1 MNSSDFTVG
10 GGGGGVTQ
18 LPCSSL
24 TMPPGTEAWMPSM
37 FGQASV
43 GGGVGV
49 TQLPC
54 SSLTMPPGTEA
65 WMPSMFGQTS
75 VGGTSG
81 CGHSDT
87 AGSGWPTSYAS
98 TYDRPCASAKYAPT
112 NAPPGIA
119 LTLTLIGLSPVC
131 RRSSAPGVPT
141 YLQTKTFPFSAPL
154 VVTTTDEPESP
165 TSTLADVALT
175 TASAAMTIRAA
186 KTPRRR
192 RRPFRMR
199 CICSSPSLAP
209 ASGAKLVWHSLHLS
223 GYGHSGGALPLE
235 RGVSYP
241 SWV

>member
-10 GGGGGVTQ
+10 
-18 LPCSSL
+18 
-24 TMPPGTEAWMPSM
+24 
-37 FGQASV
+37 

-65 WMPSMFGQTS
+65 WVPSMLGQASDRGGAWVRQLRCSSLTMPHGTEDWVPEMLARASFGGVVCVTQLPCSSLTMPPGTEAWVPSMFGQTS

-141 YLQTKTFPFSAPL
+141 YLQTKTF
-154 VVTTTDEPESP
+154 
-165 TSTLADVALT
+165 
-175 TASAAMTIRAA
+175 
-186 KTPRRR
+186 
-192 RRPFRMR
+192 
-199 CICSSPSLAP
+199 
-209 ASGAKLVWHSLHLS
+209 
-223 GYGHSGGALPLE
+223 
-235 RGVSYP
+235 
-241 SWV
+241 